1 MRALLIEWNPN
12 TGDRA
17 GNINP
22 RDPKLQCYGWQNMD
36 VTPAI
41 ELRVV
46 EDDRALSQYEEV
58 EGITVLNGKDEIN
71 TAIDVNFPSKISI
84 EDELLYSEHF
94 KEQIGDKKI
103 KISNLPVDRD
113 ERLRELKEKHH
124 IKGIKE
130 TNPQQV

>member
-1 MRALLIEWNPN
+1 MIALLIEWNQN
-12 TGDRA
+12 TGKRA

-22 RDPKLQCYGWQNMD
+22 KDPKLQCYGWQNMD

-46 EDDRALSQYEEV
+46 ED
-58 EGITVLNGKDEIN
+58 
-71 TAIDVNFPSKISI
+71 
-84 EDELLYSEHF
+84 ELLYSEHF

-103 KISNLPVDRD
+103 KITDLSDD
-113 ERLRELKEKHH
+113 KQKRLKELKEKYH

-130 TNPQQV
+130 IETHRYN